1 MLALT
6 PTLTGLHFLCLHRSI
21 VIFQIAIQLV
31 WLSPSSVPSFL
42 KVLELQRVVVWM
54 WGVSSRLVNLN
65 MFFPAM
71 FGKVVEA

>member
-6 PTLTGLHFLCLHRSI
+6 PTLTGLHSLCLHRSI

-31 WLSPSSVPSFL
+31 WLSPSSVPGFL
-42 KVLELQRVVVWM
+42 KVLGLHRVVVWM
-54 WGVSSRLVNLN
+54 WSVSSRLVHLN
-65 MFFPAM
+65 MFFPVM